1 MVWANP
7 SIAKYFLTHFYVISF
22 IRLPWKS
29 MVHLG
34 KNPLLQANVL
44 FYLEDMEKTY
54 YILEKKLNQ
63 ICNNIQQIYLKMTQL
78 TQ

>member
-7 SIAKYFLTHFYVISF
+7 NIAKCFFNHFYVLSF

-34 KNPLLQANVL
+34 KNPLLQANIL
-44 FYLEDMEKTY
+44 FYLEDMEKIY
-54 YILEKKLNQ
+54 YIFRRKLNQ
-63 ICNNIQQIYLKMTQL
+63 NFNNIQQI
-78 TQ
+78 